1 MSTFKKLFKEKNW
14 RLFKKGDCIIAT
26 RFLDSLN
33 KDLVKPHRYVR
44 HVKIITKVDMK
55 LLRYEYEMVN
65 DFGEVQSGNVIYFKE
80 AKTHVKVNK
89 ELRCYFKIMRL

>member
-14 RLFKKGDCIIAT
+14 RLFEKGDCIIAT
-26 RFLDSLN
+26 RFLDSLK

-65 DFGEVQSGNVIYFKE
+65 DFGEIQSGNVIYFKE
-80 AKTHVKVNK
+80 GKNHVKVNK
-89 ELRCYFKIMRL
+89 ELRCYFKLMRL